1 MCGIVGVA
9 TNFSNGFSYNE
20 CNAFQDMLIID
31 SMRGLDSTGVFGVD
45 KHSNV
50 EILKSTHHG
59 LDFVMTPEF
68 KEFKT
73 KVAQHGMFAV
83 GHNRAAT
90 KGSIKDEN
98 AHPFWVDDKII
109 LVQNGTVRGDHQK
122 LAKGATEV
130 EVDSEA
136 VAHLLS
142 EEADIAKALRT
153 LDSAFSLV
161 WFNTETHKLHIIRN
175 TERPMYYALGKNTGM
190 LFASEDVTL
199 EYVIKKHSLS
209 VDGVKSLPP
218 HTLLTLELN
227 SNHYAFSEEKIDSE
241 YKHQWKGNQNAFQ
254 GQQYR
259 RGSHSSTLDDDEYA
273 HWMGGWGGYE
283 GVGEAASRR
292 HRFHDEELP
301 IVGAVRTVT
310 TPAKARGIDI
320 TVQMDEYCVRN
331 LNEYYLPAADAGKVM
346 EAALKTKDDGKYLVE
361 LENWIPAN
369 HHKDCTSW
377 FVFGKLL
384 MSGDVTEPTAL
395 VYWIV
400 HGLSKEEVNEFVG
413 KSFYQ
418 VEINSFHVERFKKD
432 GAEMSIVRGYGCK
445 PTAYLDDSSMDYM
458 EAVKH
463 VATQALH

>member
-1 MCGIVGVA
+1 MCGIIGVA
-9 TNFSNGFSYNE
+9 TNFSNGFGYNE
-20 CNAFQDMLIID
+20 VNAFQDMLIID

-59 LDFVMTPEF
+59 LDFVMTPDF
-68 KEFKT
+68 KEFRS
-73 KVAQHGMFAV
+73 KVSQKGMFAV

-109 LVQNGTVRGDHQK
+109 LVQNGTVRGNHQK

-153 LDSAFSLV
+153 LDSAYSLV

-175 TERPMYYALGKNTGM
+175 TERPMFYALGKNTGM
-190 LFASEDVTL
+190 LFASEEPTL
-199 EYVIKKHSLS
+199 DYVIKKHAIP
-209 VDGVKSLPP
+209 VQAVKALPP
-218 HTLLTLELN
+218 HTLLTLELDD
-227 SNHYAFSEEKIDSE
+227 NHYKFSEEKIDCE
-241 YKHQWKGNQNAFQ
+241 YKHQWVGNQNSFRS
-254 GQQYR
+254 GHHR
-259 RGSHSSTLDDDEYA
+259 HLVDDDEGYA
-273 HWMGGWGGYE
+273 HWMGGWGGYPGTTTVE
-283 GVGEAASRR
+283 EVPSKR
-292 HRFHDEELP
+292 HRFHDEQCP
-301 IVGAVRTVT
+301 IVGAVRSTL
-310 TPAKARGIDI
+310 TPTKNRSIDI
-320 TVQMDEYCVRN
+320 QIQMDEYCVRH
-331 LNEYYLPAADAGKVM
+331 LTEYYVPAADAGKVM
-346 EAALKTKDDGKYLVE
+346 EVSFKSKDDGKYLVE

-384 MSGDVTEPTAL
+384 VNGDVAQQTAL
-395 VYWIV
+395 VYWII
-400 HGLSKEEVNEFVG
+400 HGYTKEEVNEYVG
-413 KSFYQ
+413 KMFFQ

-432 GAEMSIVRGYGCK
+432 GAELSIVRAYGSK
-445 PTAYLDDSSMDYM
+445 PTQFIDDSSMDYS
-458 EAVKH
+458 EAIKH
-463 VATQALH
+463 VSTQALH